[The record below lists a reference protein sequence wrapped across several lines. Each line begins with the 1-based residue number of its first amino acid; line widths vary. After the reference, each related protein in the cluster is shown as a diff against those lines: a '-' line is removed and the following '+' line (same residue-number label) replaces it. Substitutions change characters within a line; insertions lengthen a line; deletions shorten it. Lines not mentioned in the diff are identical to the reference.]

1 MQNYEDTINQY
12 APDSTGGNGGGDD
25 KKLPESAKGQP
36 AGTEIK
42 NPYGENA
49 NAKAI
54 ADGTGK
60 YFALPDGASYD
71 GTTTVD
77 GGAVITI
84 RESKFVWV
92 PVEEAIYKE
101 AKKDDM
107 PKSAADWTTK
117 KYTPMAIKVDDT
129 NYSGILY
136 DYSGSSAYL
145 KYPGATNYQGTSSQY
160 REPDVVSY
168 DSQSSYLKY
177 GITKEGKNGLQA
189 QYNKMV
195 ASVEKYG
202 GFYVA
207 QYEAGIQNGKVVFKN
222 AHTTEG
228 VTTLDATQNSANMW
242 YGLYQKMASFTEKGD
257 KFVSS
262 MIWGSQ
268 YDAMMNWMAKS
279 NKTVG
284 TANTDIQNNTYVTG
298 TSPSDVI
305 NNVYDLYGCHCEW
318 TLEAS
323 DTSYRVLRGGIS
335 GYYHSPSNRYDC
347 SPHNAGNYNSSR
359 ATHYIMQN

>member
-49 NAKAI
+49 KAKAI

-145 KYPGATNYQGTSSQY
+145 KYPSATNYQGTSSKY

-177 GITKEGKNGLQA
+177 GITKEGENGLQA

-228 VTTLDATQNSANMW
+228 VTTLDATKNMW
-242 YGLYQKMASFTEKGD
+242 YGLYEKMASFTEAGD

-279 NKTVG
+279 GKTVG

-298 TSPSDVI
+298 NSTSDVI
-305 NNVYDLYGCHCEW
+305 NNVYDLYGCHREW
-318 TLEAS
+318 TLEAYS
-323 DTSYRVLRGGIS
+323 TSYRVRRGGGS
-335 GYYHSPSNRYDC
+335 GFSYSPSNR
-347 SPHNAGNYNSSR
+347 NYIYPDNTSDNFSSR
-359 ATHYIMQN
+359 ATLYIM

>member
-49 NAKAI
+49 KAKAI
-54 ADGTGK
+54 ADGTGE

-92 PVEEAIYKE
+92 PVEEVIYKE

-136 DYSGSSAYL
+136 SYSGSGAYL
-145 KYPGATNYQGTSSQY
+145 MYPSATNYQGNSTQR

-177 GITKEGKNGLQA
+177 GITKEGENGLQA

-222 AHTTEG
+222 ANTTSG
-228 VTTLDATQNSANMW
+228 VTTLDATADSANMW
-242 YGLYQKMASFTEKGD
+242 YGLYQKMASFTETGD

-279 NKTVG
+279 DKTVG
-284 TANTDIQNNTYVTG
+284 TSNSKIQNNLYITG
-298 TSPSDVI
+298 TSSNDVI
-305 NNVYDLYGCHCEW
+305 NNVYDLYGCHWEW

-323 DTSYRVLRGGIS
+323 GTYSRVVRGGFS
-335 GYYHSPSNRYDC
+335 RNSFSPSDRSVDNPYNT
-347 SPHNAGNYNSSR
+347 HNYTSSR
-359 ATHYIMQN
+359 ATLYIMQN